1 MLVISIKQINATP
14 LSSCVR
20 ASKVS
25 RPPHLASNISV
36 VFKSPTTKIDVVDF
50 LQIQAAFWK
59 TNYTTFSYLLIPIY
73 GQDMSEYDFLIS
85 ILLDFYRHLLLYKNS
100 HVRSYIYWLYTE

>member
-1 MLVISIKQINATP
+1 METFINWFIGEYFTP

-20 ASKVS
+20 ASKVL
-25 RPPHLASNISV
+25 RPPHFASNFGF
-36 VFKSPTTKIDVVDF
+36 FKSPTTKIDFVDF

-73 GQDMSEYDFLIS
+73 GQDMSENDCGREIS
-85 ILLDFYRHLLLYKNS
+85 ILLDFYR
-100 HVRSYIYWLYTE
+100 R